1 MTDHTLAGRNAGFLE
16 LRLLA
21 NGILESRELA
31 LWQGDQERLEHNYS
45 LSHARIQ
52 VIVVRLHLS
61 PHFIG
66 ILGRSFREV
75 IISSAEILPNILHHL
90 LPHPYTT
97 NGRD

>member
-31 LWQGDQERLEHNYS
+31 LWQGDQERLKHNYG

-52 VIVVRLHLS
+52 VIVVRVHLR
-61 PHFIG
+61 PHFLG
-66 ILGRSFREV
+66 IRGGSFREV
-75 IISSAEILPNILHHL
+75 ISGAAESLPRSSTISPSVLTL
-90 LPHPYTT
+90 
-97 NGRD
+97 